1 MSHRAALASTSAL
14 AVAVWAAGCTSASS
28 PGMSSAGLDK
38 PSDAGAVAPGCPS
51 NSGFPGDDMCLPA
64 PSATEGFQL
73 HYGPTSYG
81 PDAGAGVAPFVLQP
95 GDETVDCWFEP
106 TPNAEDRYVGG
117 YEFAMRPGSHHLNV
131 NINSSA
137 SPDGFGTCQA
147 NDQAPGLLGGTETP
161 FVDERVDPA
170 PENQGLAV
178 HVPAN
183 SQAVIN
189 FHVIDT
195 GTEAIVREAWL
206 NYFYIDQSQ
215 VKGYRGN
222 VFLTGGIGFYI
233 TPGTHQTYD
242 YSCSPDRP
250 TRILSLA
257 AHMHVHST
265 RMSAWKVSSV
275 DGGPPTATLIYETYS
290 WSAPTVLKYDSAHPD
305 NPPPDRATQSP
316 GGTSGTL
323 VVDPTD
329 TIQWEC
335 DVDNTS
341 NDVLTFKN
349 EVFTGEMCIL
359 TGSMVPA
366 DNPMNPDNFT
376 CTLN

>member
-1 MSHRAALASTSAL
+1 MNNRIALASGSAL
-14 AVAVWAAGCTSASS
+14 AVAAWLAGCSSASHTAA
-28 PGMSSAGLDK
+28 SSDSTDVT
-38 PSDAGAVAPGCPS
+38 SDAAAPPPGCPS
-51 NSGFPGDDMCLPA
+51 NSGFPGDSACLAA
-64 PSATEGFQL
+64 PSPDQGFQL

-81 PDAGAGVAPFVLQP
+81 PDSAADVDQFVLQP
-95 GDETVDCWFEP
+95 GDETIDCWFEK
-106 TPNAEDRYVGG
+106 TPNTQDVYVGG

-131 NINSSA
+131 DINSSP

-147 NDQAPGLLGGTETP
+147 NDNAPGLLGGTETP

-178 HVPAN
+178 QLPAN
-183 SQAVIN
+183 SQAVLN

-195 GTEAIVREAWL
+195 GTEPIVREAWL
-206 NYFYIDQSQ
+206 NYFYMDASQ
-215 VKGYRGN
+215 VRGFRGN
-222 VFLTGGIGFYI
+222 VFLTGGVGFYI

-250 TRILSLA
+250 VRILSLA
-257 AHMHVHST
+257 AHMHVHSS
-265 RMSAWKVSSV
+265 RMSAWKVTSV
-275 DGGPPTATLIYETYS
+275 DGGPPTATLVYETYS
-290 WSAPTVLKYDSAHPD
+290 WSAPTFLKYDSAHPD
-305 NPPPDRATQSP
+305 NPVPNRATQTP

-323 VVDPTD
+323 IVNPTD

-341 NDVLTFKN
+341 DNVLTFRN

-359 TGSMVPA
+359 TGAMVPA
-366 DNPMNPDNFT
+366 DDPMKPDNFT

>member
-1 MSHRAALASTSAL
+1 MSNRIALASGSAL
-14 AVAVWAAGCTSASS
+14 ALTAWLAGCSSASH
-28 PGMSSAGLDK
+28 PTTMADGVEQ
-38 PSDAGAVAPGCPS
+38 PTDAGTVPPGCPS
-51 NSGFPGDDMCLPA
+51 NTGYPGDNMCLAA
-64 PSATEGFQL
+64 PPPDQGFQL
-73 HYGPTSYG
+73 HYGATSYG
-81 PDAGAGVAPFVLQP
+81 PDSAADVDQFVLQP

-106 TPNAEDRYVGG
+106 TPNTQDVYVGG
-117 YEFAMRPGSHHLNV
+117 YEFSLRPGSHHLNV

-137 SPDGFGTCQA
+137 SPTGFGTCQA
-147 NDQAPGLLGGTETP
+147 NDNAPGLLGGTETP

-178 HVPAN
+178 HLPAN
-183 SQAVIN
+183 SEAVIN

-195 GTEAIVREAWL
+195 GNEPIVREAWL

-215 VKGYRGN
+215 VKGLRGN

-233 TPGTHQTYD
+233 MPGTHQTFD

-250 TRILSLA
+250 VRILSLA
-257 AHMHVHST
+257 AHMHVHSQ
-265 RMSAWKVSSV
+265 RMTAWKVSSV
-275 DGGPPTATLIYETYS
+275 DGGPPTPALIYETYS
-290 WSAPTVLKYDSAHPD
+290 WGAPTFVKYDSAHPD
-305 NPPPDRATQSP
+305 NPVPDRATQTP
-316 GGTSGTL
+316 GGSSGTL
-323 VVDPTD
+323 IINPTD

-341 NDVLTFKN
+341 DDILTFKN

-359 TGSMVPA
+359 TGAMVPA
-366 DNPMNPDNFT
+366 DNPMNEDNFT

>member
-1 MSHRAALASTSAL
+1 MASNSL
-14 AVAVWAAGCTSASS
+14 DDNDSGAVPAGCPA
-28 PGMSSAGLDK
+28 
-38 PSDAGAVAPGCPS
+38 
-51 NSGFPGDDMCLPA
+51 NSGFPGDSSCLAAPA
-64 PSATEGFQL
+64 AADGFQL
-73 HYGPTSYG
+73 HYGPTSYAA
-81 PDAGAGVAPFVLQP
+81 DAEAYNQQFVLQP
-95 GDETVDCWFEP
+95 GDETVDCWFLK
-106 TPNAEDRYVGG
+106 TPNTSDVYVGG

-131 NINSSA
+131 DINPSP

-147 NDQAPGLLGGTETP
+147 NDNAPGLLGGTETP

-178 HVPAN
+178 ALPAN

-195 GTEAIVREAWL
+195 GTEPIVREAWL
-206 NYFYIDQSQ
+206 NYFYIDKSQ
-215 VKGYRGN
+215 VKGFRGN
-222 VFLTGGIGFYI
+222 VFLTGGVGFYI
-233 TPGTHQTYD
+233 APGTHQTFD

-250 TRILSLA
+250 VRILSLA
-257 AHMHVHST
+257 AHMHVHSQ

-275 DGGPPTATLIYETYS
+275 DGGAPTATLIYETYS

-305 NPPPDRATQSP
+305 NPVANRANGIP

-323 VVDPTD
+323 IVNPTD

-341 NDVLTFKN
+341 SDYLTFKN
-349 EVFTGEMCIL
+349 EVYTGEMCIL
-359 TGSMVPA
+359 TGAMVPA
-366 DNPMNPDNFT
+366 DDPMSPDDFT